1 MEKRQI
7 SLSRSESSVGV
18 MEVNNKSFL
27 LFSLKEAIKKKLNFS
42 FSQVNWFG
50 VAWWLCKVVV
60 LFAPRSQ
67 TVLAFGRIKFS

>member
-42 FSQVNWFG
+42 FSQLNWFG
-50 VAWWLCKVVV
+50 VAWWLCKVHNWCY
-60 LFAPRSQ
+60 LLPGAK
-67 TVLAFGRIKFS
+67 LYWLLDE